1 METLNVEELY
11 NEINNLR
18 SQVQRITLNPN
29 YVPNSREHQEKWVR
43 TYSKDPFSSSLSEND
58 VKDIIELDITIHY
71 KVLVLMGVGV
81 LVQQENKQYEEIVK
95 RLASNKKLFLILT
108 SSDYIYGTNYQ
119 FCHGFIGKDLKQM
132 TPQKT
137 LQAMGRVGRNNFQQD
152 YTIRFRDD
160 NMIHNLFKEPEF
172 NREAYN
178 MNTLFCRNEE
188 NDDDDDNI

>member
-1 METLNVEELY
+1 
-11 NEINNLR
+11 
-18 SQVQRITLNPN
+18 
-29 YVPNSREHQEKWVR
+29 
-43 TYSKDPFSSSLSEND
+43 
-58 VKDIIELDITIHY
+58 
-71 KVLVLMGVGV
+71 
-81 LVQQENKQYEEIVK
+81 
-95 RLASNKKLFLILT
+95 
-108 SSDYIYGTNYQ
+108 
-119 FCHGFIGKDLKQM
+119 M

-188 NDDDDDNI
+188 NDDDDDDDNI